1 MRIISS
7 VEGGEVRGFGA
18 GGTKGAGFVSILG
31 SGWRNAT
38 ILREF
43 KAGVDVGAQATG
55 VHARRVHPVNGPS
68 LQTSSVTI
76 RCLLAPRSPP
86 RLSAAWHRN
95 RYTHNRTIAL
105 THTLNI
111 IVGSTR
117 PGRVAPIFANWFK
130 EFAAAHGKFE
140 PVLVDIA
147 DFDLPLFDEPK
158 HPRLGDYENEHTK
171 RWSQTIAAADAFVF
185 VTPEYNY
192 FVPAPLVNAVTYLS
206 AEWRYKPAGFLS
218 YGGVSGGLR
227 AVESAKPLLTT
238 LKVVPIPEGVPVPNY
253 PQLLADGEFKP
264 NDLIAAG
271 AKTMLDELHRW
282 SVALKPMRA

>member
-1 MRIISS
+1 M
-7 VEGGEVRGFGA
+7 
-18 GGTKGAGFVSILG
+18 
-31 SGWRNAT
+31 
-38 ILREF
+38 
-43 KAGVDVGAQATG
+43 
-55 VHARRVHPVNGPS
+55 
-68 LQTSSVTI
+68 
-76 RCLLAPRSPP
+76 
-86 RLSAAWHRN
+86 
-95 RYTHNRTIAL
+95 